1 VRHFGDD
8 RESANMLVATV
19 WLVFYAMAVLRIV
32 IEPAAYPA
40 ATAFPDDA
48 NTTEVTAAWK

>member
-1 VRHFGDD
+1 
-8 RESANMLVATV
+8 MLVATV